1 MESWIGLT
9 KNILYRVF
17 AWLSAV
23 FEGWV
28 EGVVVSRCYQNCP
41 KYKMEEVT
49 TIRENYTSLGF
60 VMNYKSSKFII

>member
-17 AWLSAV
+17 AWLPAV

-49 TIRENYTSLGF
+49 LYNSPTSLGF
-60 VMNYKSSKFII
+60 VINYKSSKFII